1 MLTDI
6 LHHRLLI
13 IRIINGKTVIVSQTI
28 CEAAQNPHTGRMKG
42 GHPDAFCTHSYE
54 PFHSFLHLTGRLIGK
69 RNRHDLIGIHSQ
81 LINQIGN
88 AVCQHPRFPRACS
101 CK

>member
-28 CEAAQNPHTGRMKG
+28 CEAAQDPHTGRMKG
-42 GHPDAFCTHSYE
+42 SNPDAVSPHSYE
-54 PFHSFLHLTGRLIGK
+54 PFHTLLHLTGRLVGK
-69 RNRHDLIGIHSQ
+69 CNRHDMIGIHSH
-81 LINQIGN
+81 LINQISDTVRQYPCFSGTGTR
-88 AVCQHPRFPRACS
+88 Q
-101 CK
+101 